1 MILKKDRKETKF
13 EVMDNMLDIWKQIT
27 ELSFRGFGKRM
38 RKKPKIPKNFNE
50 WSEESQN
57 RWIANAERK
66 LQQQE
71 QWDMNFVNNETLVVD
86 NICRKIIQ
94 LIDQANTMIPQ
105 TIMEFDQKRL
115 LQDEAIGLCN
125 NLKQELNH
133 IADTIPCNKNFLAIQ
148 TDSIDREISLLRGWR
163 KSFNNKLKNGVYL
176 GARKSLGVTINHW
189 AMSVRGQLVASFS

>member
-57 RWIANAERK
+57 RWIVNTEGK

-71 QWDMNFVNNETLVVD
+71 QWDMNFINNETQVVD
-86 NICRKIIQ
+86 NICRKIVQ
-94 LIDQANTMIPQ
+94 LIDQANTMLPQ

-115 LQDEAIGLCN
+115 WQDEAIGLCS

-148 TDSIDREISLLRGWR
+148 TDSIDKEINLLRGWR
-163 KSFNNKLKNGVYL
+163 KSFNKNREEIISKEIQR
-176 GARKSLGVTINHW
+176 RKNIAEKMGFI
-189 AMSVRGQLVASFS
+189 LVQENLSE

>member
-57 RWIANAERK
+57 RWIVNTEWK

-71 QWDMNFVNNETLVVD
+71 QWDMNFINNETQVVD
-86 NICRKIIQ
+86 NICRKIVQ
-94 LIDQANTMIPQ
+94 LIDQANTMLPQ

-115 LQDEAIGLCN
+115 WQDEAIGFCN

-148 TDSIDREISLLRGWR
+148 TDSIDKEINLLRGWR
-163 KSFNNKLKNGVYL
+163 KSFNKNREEIISKEIQR
-176 GARKSLGVTINHW
+176 RKNIAEKMGFI
-189 AMSVRGQLVASFS
+189 LVQENLSE

>member
-13 EVMDNMLDIWKQIT
+13 EVMDNMLDIWKQVT

-57 RWIANAERK
+57 RWIANTEGK

-71 QWDMNFVNNETLVVD
+71 QWDMNFINNETRVVD
-86 NICRKIIQ
+86 DICRKIVQ
-94 LIDQANTMIPQ
+94 LIDQANTMLPQ

-115 LQDEAIGLCN
+115 WQDEAIGLCN

-163 KSFNNKLKNGVYL
+163 KSFNKNREEII
-176 GARKSLGVTINHW
+176 AKEIQRRKTI
-189 AMSVRGQLVASFS
+189 AEKMGFILVQENLSE

>member
-57 RWIANAERK
+57 RWIVNTEGK

-71 QWDMNFVNNETLVVD
+71 QWDMNFINNETQVVD
-86 NICRKIIQ
+86 NICRKIVQ
-94 LIDQANTMIPQ
+94 LIDQANTMLPQ

-115 LQDEAIGLCN
+115 WQDEAIGFCN

-148 TDSIDREISLLRGWR
+148 TDSIDKEINLLRGWR
-163 KSFNNKLKNGVYL
+163 KSFNKNREEIISKEIQR
-176 GARKSLGVTINHW
+176 RKNIAEKMGFI
-189 AMSVRGQLVASFS
+189 LVQENLSE

>member
-38 RKKPKIPKNFNE
+38 RKKPKIPKNFDE

-57 RWIANAERK
+57 RWIVNTEGK

-71 QWDMNFVNNETLVVD
+71 QWDMNFINNETRVVD
-86 NICRKIIQ
+86 NICRKIVQ
-94 LIDQANTMIPQ
+94 LIDHANTMVPQ

-115 LQDEAIGLCN
+115 WQDEAIGLCN

-148 TDSIDREISLLRGWR
+148 TDSIDKEINLLRGWR
-163 KSFNNKLKNGVYL
+163 KSFNKNREEIISKEIQR
-176 GARKSLGVTINHW
+176 RKNIAEKMGFI
-189 AMSVRGQLVASFS
+189 LVQENLSE

>member
-57 RWIANAERK
+57 RWIVNTEGK

-71 QWDMNFVNNETLVVD
+71 QWDMNFVNNETTVELVQAMFHSWLPNYSRYMSKRQIKNMVD
-86 NICRKIIQ
+86 
-94 LIDQANTMIPQ
+94 LYD
-105 TIMEFDQKRL
+105 RL
-115 LQDEAIGLCN
+115 F
-125 NLKQELNH
+125 K
-133 IADTIPCNKNFLAIQ
+133 
-148 TDSIDREISLLRGWR
+148 
-163 KSFNNKLKNGVYL
+163 
-176 GARKSLGVTINHW
+176 
-189 AMSVRGQLVASFS
+189 